1 MNNSTECN
9 TIALYLKLLKYAII
23 VDSTY
28 MQFIMKI
35 SKKLKMIMVATPRH
49 VWNKKS
55 QFQERQDAENG
66 MSTKK
71 RNIKQV
77 SI

>member
-1 MNNSTECN
+1 
-9 TIALYLKLLKYAII
+9 
-23 VDSTY
+23 
-28 MQFIMKI
+28 
-35 SKKLKMIMVATPRH
+35 MVATPRH

-55 QFQERQDAENG
+55 QLQEQQDAENG